1 MTGSLDE
8 ADDLVQD
15 TFANAWRSRETYEGR
30 AGLRTWLYRIAT
42 RVCLKALERAER
54 RPLPSDLTAP
64 NAADEADV
72 DTAHHEIVWLQ
83 PYPDDPADLVEQR
96 QHVRLALVAALQ
108 YLAPRQRAVLIFR
121 EVLDWSAREVA
132 DALGTTVA
140 AVNSALQRA
149 RATLRQPVTDLAEP
163 DDPHVKELLDG
174 YAKAFERADAT
185 GLAELLTKDATWQ
198 MPPIA
203 AWFAGRTEV
212 VAFLHTRLTTPGA
225 IRMVPTTA
233 NGQPAFA
240 LYAGDEP
247 HAIHVLEVT
256 REGIAGVVAFHDPK
270 LFAAFGLP
278 TTPARR

>member
-1 MTGSLDE
+1 
-8 ADDLVQD
+8 
-15 TFANAWRSRETYEGR
+15 
-30 AGLRTWLYRIAT
+30 
-42 RVCLKALERAER
+42 
-54 RPLPSDLTAP
+54 
-64 NAADEADV
+64 V
-72 DTAHHEIVWLQ
+72 DTAHSEIAWLQ
-83 PYPDDPADLVEQR
+83 PYPDDPADVAVRR

-108 YLAPRQRAVLIFR
+108 YLAPRQRAVLILR

-149 RATLRQPVTDLAEP
+149 RATLRQPAADLAEP
-163 DDPHVKELLDG
+163 DDPHAKELLDG
-174 YAKAFERADAT
+174 YVRAFERADAAS
-185 GLAELLTKDATWQ
+185 LAELLTKDATWQ

-203 AWFAGRTEV
+203 AWFAGRAEV

-225 IRMVPTTA
+225 IRMTPMRA

-240 LYAGDEP
+240 LYAGGEP

-256 REGIAGVVAFHDPK
+256 TEGIASVVAFHDPQ

-278 TTPARR
+278 AVRARR